1 MTSILVRSF
10 RQEELVE
17 YRRGQMAAMGLI
29 SMERMEEHRG
39 NHTATVVALCGD
51 GCIGK
56 ILRWAMFARKVARR
70 PHEQTKITALQEETR
85 RKNEDVEF
93 CKVNILQLA

>member
-17 YRRGQMAAMGLI
+17 CRWSRPGTMGLI
-29 SMERMEEHRG
+29 SMERTEGHRG
-39 NHTATVVALCGD
+39 RHTATVVALCGD

-56 ILRWAMFARKVARR
+56 VLRLAMVASEVARR
-70 PHEQTKITALQEETR
+70 SHEKTKITALQEETR
-85 RKNEDVEF
+85 RNEDVEF